1 MTYPWAVPLGL
12 ILASCGWWEGFA
24 GENSPLLPVRMMFNV
39 RRRMIDG
46 TRYFVYLWV
55 TVFKVLILKFPLLG
69 DKMNLTVRLGK
80 LFMRVPRVYQS
91 CCPAPNCL
99 RKQEE
104 LSGNCLPNLTVSFI
118 LSPTRS
124 IPC

>member
-69 DKMNLTVRLGK
+69 DKMNLTVRFGK
-80 LFMRVPRVYQS
+80 LFYESSTDVPALLPCSQL
-91 CCPAPNCL
+91 L
-99 RKQEE
+99 RQARGTFRK
-104 LSGNCLPNLTVSFI
+104 LFT
-118 LSPTRS
+118 
-124 IPC
+124 

>member
-80 LFMRVPRVYQS
+80 LFYENSIGVPALLPCSVLPRQS
-91 CCPAPNCL
+91 RGTL
-99 RKQEE
+99 RK
-104 LSGNCLPNLTVSFI
+104 LCT
-118 LSPTRS
+118 
-124 IPC
+124 

>member
-55 TVFKVLILKFPLLG
+55 TVFKVLILKFPFLG

-80 LFMRVPRVYQS
+80 LFY
-91 CCPAPNCL
+91 
-99 RKQEE
+99 
-104 LSGNCLPNLTVSFI
+104 
-118 LSPTRS
+118 
-124 IPC
+124 